1 MAVFKEQDSRG
12 HQGDYHLLELTYW
25 REGGLYIY
33 PDTGVVM
40 AGKVIDYLLS
50 VADEQAALH
59 ELEVLDT
66 TRAMDNN
73 HWIDVF
79 DTRDLFEFQFQVL
92 ARD

>member
-1 MAVFKEQDSRG
+1 MITTSLISHIDENV
-12 HQGDYHLLELTYW
+12 
-25 REGGLYIY
+25 GLYIY

-73 HWIDVF
+73 HWIDIF
-79 DTRDLFEFQFQVL
+79 DKRDLFEFQFQVL